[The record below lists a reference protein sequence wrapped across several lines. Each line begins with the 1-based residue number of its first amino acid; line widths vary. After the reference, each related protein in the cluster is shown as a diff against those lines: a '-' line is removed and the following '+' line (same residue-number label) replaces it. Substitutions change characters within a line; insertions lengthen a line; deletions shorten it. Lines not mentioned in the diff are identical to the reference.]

1 MRMTFEQSLFQ
12 NEVFSATL
20 MCTAVKA
27 YYEQTEQKHGL
38 PFLLSLLVL
47 PLAYHRETAKI
58 LAVKRRPSI
67 LPKAIAENRDF
78 PLGIQERMQDMSDMS
93 MSALRLAIASQSL
106 SLDDDG
112 DALEFVPAKTLP
124 ADTFTSEQAKLMKRA
139 ARALGQAFAE
149 VTLPQLCEFL
159 LVRF

>member
-1 MRMTFEQSLFQ
+1 MRIAFEQSLFQ
-12 NEVFSATL
+12 NEAFSATL

-27 YYEQTEQKHGL
+27 YYEQTEQRHGM
-38 PFLLSLLVL
+38 PFLLSLIVL

-67 LPKAIAENRDF
+67 LPKTMAENRDF
-78 PLGIQERMQDMSDMS
+78 PLGLQERMQDMSNMS

-112 DALEFVPAKTLP
+112 TALELVPVGALP
-124 ADTFTSEQAKLMKRA
+124 ADNFTSEEAKLMKKA